1 MGWRV
6 TPGKWAAGLGR
17 ERGNG
22 ALSAVAENGAEI
34 YAAGKHGLGPVQQD
48 AKMSFSFKS
57 KQDSHEIRR
66 SQSFR
71 PHLIIGNKSLDLG
84 SLSLN

>member
-34 YAAGKHGLGPVQQD
+34 YAAGKHGLGRRNQNRDKETPDLMKKNQNNQQ
-48 AKMSFSFKS
+48 
-57 KQDSHEIRR
+57 
-66 SQSFR
+66 
-71 PHLIIGNKSLDLG
+71 
-84 SLSLN
+84 LNQET